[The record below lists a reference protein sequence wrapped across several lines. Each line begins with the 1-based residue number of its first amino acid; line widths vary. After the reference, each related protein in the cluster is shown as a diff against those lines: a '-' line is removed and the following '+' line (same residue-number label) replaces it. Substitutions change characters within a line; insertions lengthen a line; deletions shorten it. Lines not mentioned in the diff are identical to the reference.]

1 MYRGKMERK
10 TIVIGLGR
18 IFGDPFGY
26 LCDDS
31 LASNWAYSAKVL
43 QLCTLFPEW

>member
-18 IFGDPFGY
+18 IFGDPFG
-26 LCDDS
+26 CF
-31 LASNWAYSAKVL
+31 VTI
-43 QLCTLFPEW
+43 TLLFSK